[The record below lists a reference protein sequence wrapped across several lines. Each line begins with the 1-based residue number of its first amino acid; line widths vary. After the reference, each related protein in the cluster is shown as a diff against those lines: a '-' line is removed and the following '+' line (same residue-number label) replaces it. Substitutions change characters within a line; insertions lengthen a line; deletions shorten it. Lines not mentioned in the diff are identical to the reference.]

1 MTALSRELTPELT
14 PGWPWSLPI
23 GPYQGPAAG
32 YAHLLNL
39 PSDALVY
46 VRHRIGLGTGA
57 GRFASR
63 VVVPAAAVAA
73 RPELGANP
81 FRQLRDLDAVLTA
94 AGHRPTTR
102 TRVRRVHVSADLA
115 AVFGHPATVAVHRV
129 TVTLH
134 DPTTGRP
141 LVLADHLSG
150 WTTAHPGRNRL

>member
-1 MTALSRELTPELT
+1 MTAPTVPLTSALI
-14 PGWPWSLPI
+14 PGWPWSLPT

-32 YAHLLNL
+32 YAVLLEL

-63 VVVPAAAVAA
+63 VVVPAAAVTA
-73 RPELGANP
+73 RPELAANP

-94 AGHRPTTR
+94 AGHRPTTS
-102 TRVRRVHVSADLA
+102 TRARRGHVSPDLA

-150 WTTAHPGRNRL
+150 WTTTRPGRHRP